1 MCRIWSLQCVKRKAK
16 EGKITVLY
24 SYDIHV
30 PLSDLITMISIEE
43 VLVEVNK
50 SEDFLQNL
58 HVWHAEE
65 FSQHVAQIDV
75 VHLVLEQ
82 HVVGATHLG
91 PREGSQLL
99 QRRQAE
105 ERGAESPIVLHRLQH
120 VAILQ
125 HREEVE
131 TFSARMDDV

>member
-1 MCRIWSLQCVKRKAK
+1 MKRKAK

-24 SYDIHV
+24 SYDIHA
-30 PLSDLITMISIEE
+30 PLTHLIAMISIEE
-43 VLVEVNK
+43 VLIEVDK

-58 HVWHAEE
+58 HMRHAEKL
-65 FSQHVAQIDV
+65 SQHVAQIDV
-75 VHLVLEQ
+75 VDLVLEQ

-105 ERGAESPIVLHRLQH
+105 ERGVETSIVSHRLQH
-120 VAILQ
+120 VTILQ
-125 HREEVE
+125 HREEVQA
-131 TFSARMDDV
+131 FSARVDDV

>member
-30 PLSDLITMISIEE
+30 PLSDLITMISIKE

-50 SEDFLQNL
+50 SEDFFQNL
-58 HVWHAEE
+58 YVWHAKE

-82 HVVGATHLG
+82 HVVGATHLR
-91 PREGSQLL
+91 PCEGSKFL

-105 ERGAESPIVLHRLQH
+105 ERGVESPIVLHWLQH

-125 HREEVE
+125 YCEEVQA
-131 TFSARMDDV
+131 FSARVDDV